1 MEDNYR
7 FLREK
12 NLDELYAC
20 VCEVE
25 NLYKKGMYKQI
36 PQECRKALEI
46 EIEDF
51 CDYYNIKFE
60 EHTSLFEKAKTI
72 KFKKYF
78 DNEEFWDDF
87 FEIRTKGNCAS
98 HYKKDRLTNPNKVI
112 SQKEKLKNSD
122 IDTKDKAV
130 ILLKILH
137 RHICDYFKIKYHK
150 EITEPY
156 QLPEQEKDVEKRFD
170 TLNNRIQELEKN
182 FEHQMVSMQKL
193 LKSSQKATEN
203 ASSKQTS
210 LYKNNPSSEL
220 EKHLHEAQQNY
231 NYKNYK
237 EAVENWYKVLKL
249 EPDYE
254 LDYFLLATA
263 EREAKKFNEAIK
275 HFSFYIKNNPKSIY
289 LAQAYNKRG
298 WCYEQLE
305 KWKEAQADYEKAHE
319 LNPKINNT
327 RRLENKFRNSGV
339 ADISVELSNEL
350 LTDYKSK
357 NVPDLLQKIDLEQE
371 HNVSQNSQIEL
382 ASIYHNERA
391 NKYYENEDYQGAI
404 DEWNRVLQIDTNFAI
419 DYLRFALAED
429 EIGEYDNAVEYYSKF
444 IKNNPNSE
452 NLDIAYN
459 KRGYIYEQLERFIDA
474 KNDYKNAL
482 KIAPDNEF
490 ALSGLNRLEQKMEEV
505 NENISNVQTESA
517 EDYNVLGNRCYNN
530 GDYSEAIENYN
541 KAIELDTNEPL
552 YYNNRAD
559 AYYECKKYQEA
570 VNDWN
575 KVLELNPEYEIDY
588 SNFNFAKNK
597 INNCDKK
604 DSDVTI
610 ESQARKIVEKYG
622 ILMEDAVELLNLGTY
637 EEVCEALDEAE
648 AEYEANEKS
657 KAVNLNNNSPS
668 YYDNQANTYYE
679 NENYQEAVDNWNK
692 VLELDLDY
700 KIDYFKFAYSAYE
713 IGDYDNALHYYDM
726 SILDEPEQ
734 AVAYN
739 NRGLIWQERNQYDKA
754 IKDYSKAIEL
764 DENEPLYYN
773 NRADVYYEV
782 GNYQEAV
789 DDWHK
794 VLELD
799 SDYEIDYFDLATA
812 EDEIEDYNNALKH
825 FNYNS
830 NRTRY
835 NEQESGHLNEHIEEA
850 RNCIRNENFE
860 ATISICENIL
870 KSDSEN
876 EIAYH
881 YLGISYYQL
890 GNYDKALGY
899 YRKAIKLAPNYAKP
913 YCNIGLIKQAQGK
926 IGGAIK
932 YYDKALELDPNLLV
946 ALQNKENCFKQN

>member
-7 FLREK
+7 FLKEK

-60 EHTSLFEKAKTI
+60 EHTSLFEKAKAI

-98 HYKKDRLTNPNKVI
+98 HYKKDRLTTINKVI

-130 ILLKILH
+130 SLLKILH
-137 RHICDYFKIKYHK
+137 RHICDYFEIKYHK

-182 FEHQMVSMQKL
+182 FEHQMDSMQKL

-339 ADISVELSNEL
+339 ADISVDLSNEL

-357 NVPDLLQKIDLEQE
+357 NVPDLLQKINLEQDN
-371 HNVSQNSQIEL
+371 NVSQNSQTEL
-382 ASIYHNERA
+382 ASIYHNKRA
-391 NKYYENEDYQGAI
+391 NEYYENEDYQGAI

-429 EIGEYDNAVEYYSKF
+429 EIGEYDNAVEYYSEF
-444 IKNNPNSE
+444 IKNNQNSE

-505 NENISNVQTESA
+505 NENLSNVQTESA

-530 GDYSEAIENYN
+530 EDYSEAIENYS

-559 AYYECKKYQEA
+559 AYYKCEKYQEA

-588 SNFNFAKNK
+588 SNFNFAKNE
-597 INNCDKK
+597 ISNCNEE

-622 ILMEDAVELLNLGTY
+622 ILMEDAVELLHMGTY
-637 EEVCEALDEAE
+637 EEACEALDEAE
-648 AEYEANEKS
+648 AEYEANEKG
-657 KAVNLNNNSPS
+657 NL
-668 YYDNQANTYYE
+668 
-679 NENYQEAVDNWNK
+679 W
-692 VLELDLDY
+692 
-700 KIDYFKFAYSAYE
+700 I
-713 IGDYDNALHYYDM
+713 
-726 SILDEPEQ
+726 
-734 AVAYN
+734 
-739 NRGLIWQERNQYDKA
+739 
-754 IKDYSKAIEL
+754 
-764 DENEPLYYN
+764 
-773 NRADVYYEV
+773 
-782 GNYQEAV
+782 
-789 DDWHK
+789 
-794 VLELD
+794 
-799 SDYEIDYFDLATA
+799 
-812 EDEIEDYNNALKH
+812 
-825 FNYNS
+825 
-830 NRTRY
+830 
-835 NEQESGHLNEHIEEA
+835 
-850 RNCIRNENFE
+850 
-860 ATISICENIL
+860 
-870 KSDSEN
+870 
-876 EIAYH
+876 
-881 YLGISYYQL
+881 
-890 GNYDKALGY
+890 
-899 YRKAIKLAPNYAKP
+899 
-913 YCNIGLIKQAQGK
+913 
-926 IGGAIK
+926 
-932 YYDKALELDPNLLV
+932 
-946 ALQNKENCFKQN
+946 

>member
-530 GDYSEAIENYN
+530 EDYSEAIENYS

-559 AYYECKKYQEA
+559 AYYECKKYQEAVNGWNKVLELNPEYEINYFKFAYSADEIGDYDKALEYLNIDIESNPENNSSYNNRGLIWFKKNEYEKAIEDYNKAIELNDGKPLYYNNRANAYYECKNYQEA

-648 AEYEANEKS
+648 AEYEA
-657 KAVNLNNNSPS
+657 
-668 YYDNQANTYYE
+668 
-679 NENYQEAVDNWNK
+679 
-692 VLELDLDY
+692 
-700 KIDYFKFAYSAYE
+700 
-713 IGDYDNALHYYDM
+713 
-726 SILDEPEQ
+726 
-734 AVAYN
+734 
-739 NRGLIWQERNQYDKA
+739 KA
-754 IKDYSKAIEL
+754 IKAK
-764 DENEPLYYN
+764 
-773 NRADVYYEV
+773 
-782 GNYQEAV
+782 Q
-789 DDWHK
+789 
-794 VLELD
+794 
-799 SDYEIDYFDLATA
+799 
-812 EDEIEDYNNALKH
+812 LK
-825 FNYNS
+825 
-830 NRTRY
+830 
-835 NEQESGHLNEHIEEA
+835 
-850 RNCIRNENFE
+850 
-860 ATISICENIL
+860 
-870 KSDSEN
+870 
-876 EIAYH
+876 
-881 YLGISYYQL
+881 
-890 GNYDKALGY
+890 
-899 YRKAIKLAPNYAKP
+899 
-913 YCNIGLIKQAQGK
+913 
-926 IGGAIK
+926 
-932 YYDKALELDPNLLV
+932 
-946 ALQNKENCFKQN
+946 